1 LHFHL
6 PKPLHGWREFVG
18 EVGIIVIGVLIALG
32 AEQLIETLHWQ
43 QAARQASHAIQLELA
58 AQQVD
63 AAERLAV
70 QPCLTGQLNALAA
83 RLSAFR
89 GGLWKGMPMI
99 VHQEGDKDAQQRTI
113 VVAYRAPERLW
124 VSDAWQTARS
134 NGSLNH
140 LPDSAVSEF
149 AREYNRGNRLLALQM
164 QENEAA
170 SRLAALAV
178 DGPIGPSDR
187 VALLGELVAVD
198 RANAGM
204 AYQAKYLAAEVEPLL
219 RDVPRAKIDHDVA
232 EMVKEQRAFRGSCVR
247 KVDPGSGPG

>member
-1 LHFHL
+1 MTDADVDGAH
-6 PKPLHGWREFVG
+6 
-18 EVGIIVIGVLIALG
+18 IA
-32 AEQLIETLHWQ
+32 TL
-43 QAARQASHAIQLELA
+43 LM
-58 AQQVD
+58 
-63 AAERLAV
+63 
-70 QPCLTGQLNALAA
+70 T
-83 RLSAFR
+83 FFF
-89 GGLWKGMPMI
+89 
-99 VHQEGDKDAQQRTI
+99 QEM
-113 VVAYRAPERLW
+113 PERLW

-187 VALLGELVAVD
+187 VALLGDLVAVD

-219 RDVPRAKIDHDVA
+219 RDVPRAKIDRDIA
-232 EMVKEQRAFRGSCVR
+232 EMVKEQRAFRGGCVEPIALPR
-247 KVDPGSGPG
+247 AG